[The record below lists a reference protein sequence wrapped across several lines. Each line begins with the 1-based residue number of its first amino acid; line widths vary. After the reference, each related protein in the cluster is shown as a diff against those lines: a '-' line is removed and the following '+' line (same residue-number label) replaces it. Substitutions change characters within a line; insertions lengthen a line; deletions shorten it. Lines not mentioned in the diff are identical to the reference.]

1 MTKINKQLFKQRI
14 RQIKKEQIVPTYNSS
29 NEIIKELKDKITKK
43 AKFELT
49 DVGYFNTI
57 LESVKN
63 GFAGF
68 NFGTISL
75 RIDTLSQDKNAIR
88 RLEAIVTN
96 KTERYESSILLAE
109 GKRNEILN
117 ALKSKDFDANLK
129 EKLYELSTDFLIKQI

>member
-75 RIDTLSQDKNAIR
+75 RIGTLSQDKNAIR